1 MVETVE
7 QRTLSWYRMR
17 LGYITGSQ
25 VGLLMKS
32 GKSCIFSETAK
43 SYIYQVA
50 AERSMNPDIINDD
63 ELFGMYLAQTEVTS
77 KAMRFGTEQEAN
89 ARRLFS
95 KIHDVNVREVSSC
108 RHSSIPYFASSP
120 DGIYTDE
127 TGKVCLE
134 IKCPVQSTFMRYKD
148 EIHDNESLLK
158 VKPEYFYQC
167 MANAFWSGADI
178 GFMACARLRPTEQ
191 RRKAT
196 LSITDIIRKNNSSWH
211 DGCFKQDRH
220 IKCRSCSP

>member
-167 MANAFWSGADI
+167 MAHMMCTDAYKTVFIAYNPFQRDPIHIVSIYPDKNMFSSMEGRI
-178 GFMACARLRPTEQ
+178 RMAN
-191 RRKAT
+191 
-196 LSITDIIRKNNSSWH
+196 DIITQII
-211 DGCFKQDRH
+211 DE
-220 IKCRSCSP
+220 

>member
-148 EIHDNESLLK
+148 EIYDNESLLK

-167 MANAFWSGADI
+167 MAHMMCTDAYKTVFVAYNPFQKDPMHIVEIYPDKNVFSSMEGRI
-178 GFMACARLRPTEQ
+178 RMANEI
-191 RRKAT
+191 
-196 LSITDIIRKNNSSWH
+196 ITQII
-211 DGCFKQDRH
+211 DE
-220 IKCRSCSP
+220 

>member
-32 GKSCIFSETAK
+32 GKSCDFSETAK

-50 AERSMNPDIINDD
+50 AERTMNPDIINDD

-148 EIHDNESLLK
+148 EIYDNESLLK

-167 MANAFWSGADI
+167 MAHMMCTDAYKTVFIAYNPFQRDPIHIVPIYPDKNMFSSMEGRI
-178 GFMACARLRPTEQ
+178 RMAN
-191 RRKAT
+191 
-196 LSITDIIRKNNSSWH
+196 DIITQII
-211 DGCFKQDRH
+211 DE
-220 IKCRSCSP
+220 

>member
-1 MVETVE
+1 MVEMVE

-32 GKSCIFSETAK
+32 GKSGLFSETAK

-95 KIHDVNVREVSSC
+95 KIHDVNVSEVSSC
-108 RHSSIPYFASSP
+108 RHPLIPYFASSP

-148 EIHDNESLLK
+148 EIYDNESLLK

-167 MANAFWSGADI
+167 MAHMMCTGSAKTYFIAYNPFQRDPIHVVPVYPEPQVFEEMEKRIAMANDMI
-178 GFMACARLRPTEQ
+178 GQ
-191 RRKAT
+191 
-196 LSITDIIRKNNSSWH
+196 II
-211 DGCFKQDRH
+211 DE
-220 IKCRSCSP
+220 

>member
-32 GKSCIFSETAK
+32 GKSCNFSETAK

-77 KAMRFGTEQEAN
+77 KAMRFGTEQEEN

-134 IKCPVQSTFMRYKD
+134 IKCPVQSTFMRYQD
-148 EIHDNESLLK
+148 EIYDNESLLK

-167 MANAFWSGADI
+167 MAHMMCTDAYKTVFIAYNPFQRYPIHIVPIYPDKNVFSSMEGRI
-178 GFMACARLRPTEQ
+178 RMAN
-191 RRKAT
+191 
-196 LSITDIIRKNNSSWH
+196 DIITQII
-211 DGCFKQDRH
+211 DE
-220 IKCRSCSP
+220 

>member
-32 GKSCIFSETAK
+32 GKSCNFSETAK

-77 KAMRFGTEQEAN
+77 KAMRFGTEQEEN

-134 IKCPVQSTFMRYKD
+134 IKCPVQSTFMMYKY

-167 MANAFWSGADI
+167 MAHMMCTDAYKTVFIAYNPFQRDPIHIVPIYPDKNMFSSMEGRI
-178 GFMACARLRPTEQ
+178 RMAN
-191 RRKAT
+191 
-196 LSITDIIRKNNSSWH
+196 DIITQII
-211 DGCFKQDRH
+211 DE
-220 IKCRSCSP
+220 

>member
-32 GKSCIFSETAK
+32 GKSCDFSETAK

-77 KAMRFGTEQEAN
+77 KAMRFGTEQEEN

-167 MANAFWSGADI
+167 MAHMMCTDAYKTVFVAYNPFQKDPMHIVEISPDKNVFSSMEGRI
-178 GFMACARLRPTEQ
+178 RMANEI
-191 RRKAT
+191 
-196 LSITDIIRKNNSSWH
+196 ITQII
-211 DGCFKQDRH
+211 DE
-220 IKCRSCSP
+220 

>member
-32 GKSCIFSETAK
+32 GKSCDFSETAK

-50 AERSMNPDIINDD
+50 AERSMNPEIINDD
-63 ELFGMYLAQTEVTS
+63 EMFGMYLAQTEVTS

-95 KIHDVNVREVSSC
+95 KIYDVNVSEVSSC
-108 RHSSIPYFASSP
+108 RHPLIPYFASSP

-134 IKCPVQSTFMRYKD
+134 IKSPIQSTFMRYKE
-148 EIHDNESLLK
+148 EIHDNESLLD

-167 MANAFWSGADI
+167 MSHMMCTDAYMTVFIVYNPFQKDPMHIVEIYPDYEVFSKMEGRI
-178 GFMACARLRPTEQ
+178 
-191 RRKAT
+191 RKANEI
-196 LSITDIIRKNNSSWH
+196 ITQII
-211 DGCFKQDRH
+211 DE
-220 IKCRSCSP
+220 

>member
-32 GKSCIFSETAK
+32 GKSCDFSETAK

-95 KIHDVNVREVSSC
+95 KIYDVNVSEASSC
-108 RHSSIPYFASSP
+108 RHPLIPYFASSP

-148 EIHDNESLLK
+148 EIYDYESLLK

-167 MANAFWSGADI
+167 MAHMMCTDAYKTVFVAYNPFQKDPMHIVEIYPDKNVFSSMEGRI
-178 GFMACARLRPTEQ
+178 RMAN
-191 RRKAT
+191 
-196 LSITDIIRKNNSSWH
+196 DIITQII
-211 DGCFKQDRH
+211 DE
-220 IKCRSCSP
+220 